1 MSSILK
7 VDQLKDSGGN
17 AIITSDG
24 SGNITTGTGMGK
36 VLQIVRT
43 YDADSSQI
51 STTSTSF
58 TATGIQA
65 SITPTKSGN
74 LILIDWVCS
83 MTNKDASG
91 YGLARMYQKIG
102 SATIASMSG
111 AGTYHVN
118 YSNFA
123 YNKYAPS
130 CFGGSYTA
138 TSTDTLIYEP
148 YIASSNAATYQFV
161 HVNSSYAL
169 TLTEVEQ

>member
-1 MSSILK
+1 M
-7 VDQLKDSGGN
+7 
-17 AIITSDG
+17 AIITLNNNSLSSVTALPAG
-24 SGNITTGTGMGK
+24 VGGK
-36 VLQIVRT
+36 VLQIVRN
-43 YDADSSQI
+43 YDANSSQI

-83 MTNKDASG
+83 MTSKDASG
-91 YGLARMYQKIG
+91 HGRARMYQKIG
-102 SATIASMSG
+102 SATIALMSG

-118 YSNFA
+118 YSNHS
-123 YNKYAPS
+123 YNRYAPS

-148 YIASSNAATYQFV
+148 YILSDNSAAYEFV
-161 HVNSSYAL
+161 YPNSSYSL

>member
-1 MSSILK
+1 MALIKLGAN
-7 VDQLKDSGGN
+7 SGK
-17 AIITSDG
+17 
-24 SGNITTGTGMGK
+24 GK
-36 VLQIVRT
+36 VLQVVRT
-43 YDADSSQI
+43 YEPNQSS
-51 STTSTSF
+51 SVNTTNTSF

-91 YGLARMYQKIG
+91 YGIARMYQKIG

-111 AGTYHVN
+111 AGTYHMN
-118 YSNFA
+118 YSDFG

-148 YIASSNAATYQFV
+148 YIVSSNAAAYQFV
-161 HVNSSYAL
+161 HTGSSYSL
-169 TLTEVEQ
+169 TVTEVEQ

>member
-1 MSSILK
+1 MALIKLGAN
-7 VDQLKDSGGN
+7 SGK
-17 AIITSDG
+17 
-24 SGNITTGTGMGK
+24 GK
-36 VLQIVRT
+36 VLQVVRT
-43 YDADSSQI
+43 YEPDQSS
-51 STTSTSF
+51 SVNTTSTSF

-83 MTNKDASG
+83 MTNKDTSG
-91 YGLARMYQKIG
+91 YGIARMYQKIG

-118 YSNFA
+118 YTNFS

-148 YIASSNAATYQFV
+148 YIVSSNGSAYQFV
-161 HVNSSYAL
+161 HTNSSYSL